1 MEKQILQTLNFQ
13 ITSPS
18 AYCFLQRFR
27 RLTPSVNDDEVFFYA
42 QYILEICLLEA
53 AFLKFKPSKIAA
65 SCLILSCKQLKKIDA
80 WNKDMEKFT
89 TYSESDL
96 KEVIKEVKLFV
107 NEINPKFISIL
118 KYKFSKPEYMKVAN
132 HQFKF

>member
-1 MEKQILQTLNFQ
+1 M
-13 ITSPS
+13 
-18 AYCFLQRFR
+18 
-27 RLTPSVNDDEVFFYA
+27 TPLVNDDEVFFYA
-42 QYILEICLLEA
+42 QYVLEICLLEA

-65 SCLILSCKQLKKIDA
+65 ACLILSCKQLKKIDA

-89 TYSESDL
+89 TYSENDL
-96 KEVIKEVKLFV
+96 REVIKEVKLFV